1 MVHDVEMITTEET
14 ARVLRCSVRIV
25 RNMIASGKL
34 RGCIK
39 VGNGYR
45 VPSRAIEEATGG
57 LVRITRASSRAS

>member
-1 MVHDVEMITTEET
+1 
-14 ARVLRCSVRIV
+14 
-25 RNMIASGKL
+25 MIASGKL